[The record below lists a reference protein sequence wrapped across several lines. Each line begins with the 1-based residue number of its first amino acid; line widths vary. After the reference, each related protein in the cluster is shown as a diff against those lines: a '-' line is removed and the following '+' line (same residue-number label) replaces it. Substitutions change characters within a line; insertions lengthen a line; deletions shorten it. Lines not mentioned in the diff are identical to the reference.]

1 LSAHRRSRDG
11 NATAAPSRRERTVD
25 GRPSSRFRFYVRF
38 SERQKSTALEQFT
51 HHYVAN
57 TAPGRRRCR
66 DNNDQPGNDGNDVA
80 RHRFIVG
87 TNRFGMISP
96 QVVSRQSSWASGVD
110 CQGVQRGQL
119 QPLFSSTFQRDLNH
133 IPGLN
138 PAKIEPG

>member
-1 LSAHRRSRDG
+1 L
-11 NATAAPSRRERTVD
+11 
-25 GRPSSRFRFYVRF
+25 RFYVRF

-96 QVVSRQSSWASGVD
+96 QVPHGKVLGHPEWIVREFNVASFSRFFHRHFNV
-110 CQGVQRGQL
+110 
-119 QPLFSSTFQRDLNH
+119 
-133 IPGLN
+133 I
-138 PAKIEPG
+138 